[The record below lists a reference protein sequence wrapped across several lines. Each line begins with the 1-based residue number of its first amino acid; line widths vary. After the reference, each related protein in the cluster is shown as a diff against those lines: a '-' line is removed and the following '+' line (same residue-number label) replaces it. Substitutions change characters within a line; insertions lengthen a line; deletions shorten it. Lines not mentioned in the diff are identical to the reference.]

1 MIGEPNL
8 PELLEKLGR
17 AVEEHARVTD
27 KAVRMLAGQIDEVWK
42 DNAALRDEL
51 HSTNAALANRIE
63 GIVRL

>member
-1 MIGEPNL
+1 MSEPNL
-8 PELLEKLGR
+8 ADLLVKLQRGLDESR
-17 AVEEHARVTD
+17 AARARLET
-27 KAVRMLAGQIDEVWK
+27 MLTFQIDELWK